1 MKLVA
6 MAVAVVVAMEMYMVE
21 VGGGGNEAVDGGGEM
36 RMDGVEVGGGD
47 VHGGCAEILEKLRSE
62 LIETKHNVE
71 KQAGD
76 IKKLEETLSSLQMKH
91 IQTVEKQG
99 EHIKKLEEALN
110 NLHEQRRKLFNE
122 VQEAKG
128 NIRVFCRCRPL
139 SSDEM
144 SAGCKTVVD
153 FDAAKETVCC

>member
-1 MKLVA
+1 L
-6 MAVAVVVAMEMYMVE
+6 
-21 VGGGGNEAVDGGGEM
+21 
-36 RMDGVEVGGGD
+36 
-47 VHGGCAEILEKLRSE
+47 SE
-62 LIETKHNVE
+62 HNLE

-153 FDAAKETVCC
+153 FDAAKEGCLRILHNSKIFRFDRVYTPKDDQGMHRV